1 MNLKELASYLKL
13 SPTTVSRALNG
24 YPEVSEKT
32 RKRVMEAAEANNY
45 HPSHHASGLAKG
57 KANAIG
63 HVIPLS
69 KHTIMNPHFS
79 DFISGAGDVYCKAG
93 YDMLL
98 RVVAEGEEEAVY
110 KALAKDGRVDGVIVH
125 GPSNDDARIDALQE
139 IGLPFVVHGRTNQN
153 NDSYSWLDVNNTR
166 AIKRATDFLLDLGH
180 SDIAFVNGYE
190 FMNFAMR
197 RRMGY
202 EQALQEA
209 NIELNPEIMFAGEMT
224 EPQGYESLKQLLAS
238 NKPPTAVLLSSILPS
253 LGAVR
258 AIQEAGLK
266 LGEDISIVTFDD
278 QLSFLQNS
286 GDIPMFTSVRSSIR
300 EAGVRVAEIMLDQ
313 IDNPKASPHH
323 ELWEAELVLGA
334 STCRPNSV

>member
-1 MNLKELASYLKL
+1 MNLKELATHLEL

-32 RKRVMEAAEANNY
+32 RKRVMDAAEANNY

-69 KHTIMNPHFS
+69 KHMVMNPHFS

-93 YDMLL
+93 YDMLI

-125 GPSNDDARIDALQE
+125 GPANYDARIEALQE
-139 IGLPFVVHGRTNQN
+139 IGLPFVVHGRTNQDEN
-153 NDSYSWLDVNNTR
+153 SYNWVDVNNLR
-166 AIKRATDFLLDLGH
+166 AFKRATNFLIDLGH
-180 SDIAFVNGYE
+180 RDIAFINGFE

-197 RRMGY
+197 RRAGY
-202 EQALQEA
+202 EEALQEA
-209 NIELNPEIMFAGEMT
+209 NIELNPDIMFTGEMT
-224 EPQGYESLKQLLAS
+224 EPQGYESVKQLLQRS
-238 NKPPTAVLLSSILPS
+238 KPPTAVLLSSILPS

-266 LGEDISIVTFDD
+266 LGKDISIVTFDD

-300 EAGVRVAEIMLDQ
+300 DAGVRVAEILLDQ
-313 IDNPKASPHH
+313 INNPKAELYH
-323 ELWEAELVLGA
+323 ELWEAELVLGT
-334 STCRPNSV
+334 STCRPVSA